1 MLSSMF
7 PCGAFSFSRCGCGKI
22 VAWNS
27 GKVAGK
33 VTTVCSKQAFE
44 FSVNLIVIC

>member
-7 PCGAFSFSRCGCGKI
+7 SRGAFSFSRCGCGKI

-33 VTTVCSKQAFE
+33 VTTIRSEQAFE